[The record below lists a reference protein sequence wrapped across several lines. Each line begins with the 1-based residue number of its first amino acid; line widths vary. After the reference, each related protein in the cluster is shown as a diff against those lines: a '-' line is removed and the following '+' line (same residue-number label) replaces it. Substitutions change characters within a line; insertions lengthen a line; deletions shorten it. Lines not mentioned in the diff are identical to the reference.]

1 MGVQCAG
8 NPHFWVS
15 GDGSYQEEGMIDVK
29 GSIWGTV
36 WFLRILSFIIDVL
49 LVSLDFHVR

>member
-15 GDGSYQEEGMIDVK
+15 EDGLYQEEGMTRIQ

-49 LVSLDFHVR
+49 LVSLNFHVR

>member
-1 MGVQCAG
+1 M
-8 NPHFWVS
+8 S
-15 GDGSYQEEGMIDVK
+15 EDGSLQEEGMNNVK

-49 LVSLDFHVR
+49 LVNLDFHVR